1 VSDAAIASQPAPA
14 PRPRAR
20 FRSLVD
26 IRGTSAALLRGA
38 VVVAILLIIWY
49 AAAWYARAIGSVSL
63 TLKLPY
69 PHDVLLNMVERW
81 DIYAKAAWETG
92 SRAIIG
98 FAIGSVVGIL
108 LGVLMIQSRW
118 IESSIVPYV
127 LASQMIPL
135 IALVPI
141 LRAILRDAD
150 VVRLYICSYV
160 TFFIVTIAVL
170 RGLKNSA
177 PVALEMMASLNASRR
192 QTLRYLR
199 FPAAVPYIF
208 SGLRVAAPL
217 SLIGALLVDFIGAN
231 SGLGYLLVASLT
243 LGANATATTLW
254 AALVITLLL
263 GLLFTRL
270 VAYFERRV
278 SFWHPAYRA
287 GGTT

>member
-1 VSDAAIASQPAPA
+1 MTEAALATTPA
-14 PRPRAR
+14 PRRTAR
-20 FRSLVD
+20 SFID
-26 IRGTSAALLRGA
+26 AKGTSQALLRGA
-38 VVVAILLIIWY
+38 IVVAILVALWY
-49 AAAWYARAIGSVSL
+49 AAALYARATGSLAL

-69 PHDVLLNMVERW
+69 PHDVAIDLFERW
-81 DIYAKAAWETG
+81 PIYAKAGWETG
-92 SRAIIG
+92 SRAVLG
-98 FAIGSVVGIL
+98 FALGGLVGVL
-108 LGVLMIQSRW
+108 LGVVMIQSRW
-118 IESSIVPYV
+118 IESAIVPYV

-150 VVRLYICSYV
+150 VVRLYICAYV
-160 TFFIVTIAVL
+160 TFFIVTVAVV

-177 PVALEMMASLNASRR
+177 PVALEMMGSINASRW
-192 QTLRYLR
+192 QTMRFLR

-243 LGANATATTLW
+243 LGANAAATTLW
-254 AALVITLLL
+254 AALVITLVL
-263 GLLFTRL
+263 GLLFTRV
-270 VAYFERRV
+270 VAYVERRV

-287 GGTT
+287 GGTA

>member
-1 VSDAAIASQPAPA
+1 LTGAAIVSQSA
-14 PRPRAR
+14 PRRR
-20 FRSLVD
+20 YRRSLVD
-26 IRGTSAALLRGA
+26 VRGTSQALARGA
-38 VVVAILLIIWY
+38 VVIGILLAIWY
-49 AAAWYARAIGSVSL
+49 AAAWYARATGNLSM

-69 PHDVLLNMVERW
+69 PQDVLLDIVNRW
-81 DIYAKAAWETG
+81 PTYAQAAWETG
-92 SRAIIG
+92 SRALIG

-217 SLIGALLVDFIGAN
+217 SLIGALLVDFIGAQ

-243 LGANATATTLW
+243 LGANAAATTLW
-254 AALVITLLL
+254 AALVITLVL
-263 GLLFTRL
+263 GLLFTRV
-270 VAYFERRV
+270 VAYVERRV
-278 SFWHPAYRA
+278 SFWDPAHRA
-287 GGTT
+287 GGTL

>member
-1 VSDAAIASQPAPA
+1 LTDAALVSQST
-14 PRPRAR
+14 PRRR
-20 FRSLVD
+20 YRRSLVD
-26 IRGTSAALLRGA
+26 VRGTSQALVRGA
-38 VVVAILLIIWY
+38 VVVGILLALWY
-49 AAAWYARAIGSVSL
+49 AAAWYARATGNLSM

-69 PHDVLLNMVERW
+69 PQEVLLDIINRW
-81 DIYAKAAWETG
+81 PTYAQAAWETG
-92 SRAIIG
+92 SRALIG
-98 FAIGSVVGIL
+98 FVIGSVVGIL

-217 SLIGALLVDFIGAN
+217 SLIGALLVDFIGAQ

-243 LGANATATTLW
+243 LGANAAATTLW
-254 AALVITLLL
+254 AALVITLFL
-263 GLLFTRL
+263 GLLFTRV
-270 VAYFERRV
+270 VAYVERRV
-278 SFWHPAYRA
+278 SFWDSAYRA
-287 GGTT
+287 GGTV